1 MSYELADTI
10 YALSSGAGKGGV
22 AVLRLSGDK
31 ALSVAQALTGQVD
44 FEPRYAYFKTLRR
57 ADGIALDQSVVI
69 YFKAPHSF
77 TGEDVV
83 EFHVHGG
90 RGVIESVFDAFAAF
104 DGVRPAERGEYSRR
118 AVING
123 KMDLTAAEGLM
134 DLIDAQTE
142 QQRRLALTQLE
153 GRLGA
158 LYDGWRGDLKRDM
171 AYLEAFID
179 FPEEEIP
186 PEKEAEIDENVRALL
201 TKIETHLND
210 NERGQRLRDGFQ
222 IALVGVPNA
231 GKSSLMN
238 ALTERDVAIVS
249 QTAGTT
255 RDVVEA
261 HLDVAGFPVILADTA
276 GLREDSGEIEA
287 EGIRR
292 AVRKA
297 EESDLILHV
306 RDLSN
311 PVADELPETL
321 KSVPVLTVW
330 NKSDKT
336 QERPET
342 GFVISAKNNIGI
354 SELWN
359 KIKAILKE
367 NLTPPTDGIITRA
380 RYRTALKEC
389 AACLAR
395 SLHVAELELKAEELR
410 LAARALGRITGRIET
425 DELLDVIFRDF
436 CIGK

>member
-1 MSYELADTI
+1 MSYELSDTI

-22 AVLRLSGDK
+22 AVLRLSGSK
-31 ALSVAQALTGQVD
+31 ALTVAQTLTGQLD

-57 ADGIALDQSVVI
+57 ADGTPLDQSVVI

-134 DLIDAQTE
+134 DLIEAQTE
-142 QQRRLALTQLE
+142 QQRRLALTQLS
-153 GRLGA
+153 GRLA
-158 LYDGWRGDLKRDM
+158 TLYDGWRSDLKHDM

-179 FPEEEIP
+179 FPEEDIP
-186 PEKEAEIDENVRALL
+186 PEKEAEIDANLRTLL
-201 TKIETHLND
+201 AKIETHLND
-210 NERGQRLRDGFQ
+210 KERGQRLRDGFH
-222 IALVGVPNA
+222 IALLGVPNA

-276 GLREDSGEIEA
+276 GLREESGEIEA

-292 AVRKA
+292 AVRRA

-311 PVADELPETL
+311 PVSDTLPE
-321 KSVPVLTVW
+321 SIQNVPVLTVW
-330 NKSDKT
+330 NKADKT
-336 QERPET
+336 DNRPDD
-342 GFVISAKNNIGI
+342 GFVVSAKNNIGI
-354 SELWN
+354 KELWEE
-359 KIKAILKE
+359 IKVILKE
-367 NLTPPTDGIITRA
+367 ELTPPNDGIITRA
-380 RYRTALKEC
+380 RYRTALTAC

-395 SLHVAELELKAEELR
+395 ALTVAELELKAEELR
-410 LAARALGRITGRIET
+410 LASRALGRITGRIET